1 MARIILIC
9 LVFMAGIAATESFNR
24 YSHHLDVIE
33 CGQFKPGW
41 TTIIAYDDGD
51 LICVYRQ
58 QDWPQK
64 TISGRNV

>member
-9 LVFMAGIAATESFNR
+9 FVFMAGIVATEAVKKVN
-24 YSHHLDVIE
+24 HQLDVIE

-41 TTIIAYDDGD
+41 TTLAAYEDGE
-51 LICVYRQ
+51 LICIYRQ
-58 QDWPQK
+58 QDWPQR